1 MKIPQKV
8 NELRLGGNVAN
19 VDIRPGQ
26 HGSYGSCV
34 LAVDDGYFKKG
45 DANGQGGGW
54 VERVYFHPITLKSNV
69 LKKMN
74 GLNKGDFVVFAG
86 KLVEEKWN
94 DKQSGAER
102 KAMKMEAIDVEWHVP
117 AASVKQL
124 RQEARDSKNNQ
135 GQQNNSY
142 NQNSNQGGGH
152 NPNMGGY
159 NQNSNQ
165 GGHNP
170 NMGGYNQKSNQ
181 GGGHNPNMGG
191 YNQTGSQSGGHNPNM
206 GGYNQNSNQGGGHS
220 PNMGG
225 YNQNSNVPPRHQN

>member
-8 NELRLGGNVAN
+8 NEIRLGGNVAN
-19 VDIRPGQ
+19 VDIRTGQ

-74 GLNKGDFVVFAG
+74 GLNKGDFVIFTG
-86 KLVEEKWN
+86 KLVEEKWKDN
-94 DKQSGAER
+94 QSGADR

-135 GQQNNSY
+135 GQQNNNY
-142 NQNSNQGGGH
+142 NQNGNQGGGHNPNMGGYNNQNSNQGGGH

-159 NQNSNQ
+159 NNQN
-165 GGHNP
+165 
-170 NMGGYNQKSNQ
+170 SNQ

-206 GGYNQNSNQGGGHS
+206 GGYNQNVSQGGG
-220 PNMGG
+220 
-225 YNQNSNVPPRHQN
+225 YVPPRHQN

>member
-159 NQNSNQ
+159 NQ
-165 GGHNP
+165 
-170 NMGGYNQKSNQ
+170 KSNQ
-181 GGGHNPNMGG
+181 G
-191 YNQTGSQSGGHNPNM
+191 GGHNPNM